1 MKKENKTLWVTVED
15 LAVQYAKEANEVIR
29 ESIVNMIFKNMDKY
43 MKTSINNAY
52 TSARNYG
59 LSIPKEDFESRF
71 MQYLWEAIEA
81 YEIGGS
87 SFKNIVMR
95 RFDFAEKHTW
105 CQYKSKGDSNDKDGV
120 SYDSARWDSLDRK
133 AGGSESESEKSLA
146 DVVLGDTISA
156 EDEYIEQN
164 EEMRIIDDF
173 AQVNERYAN
182 VIRFMALG
190 YDGDA
195 LAMAT
200 GEAKSN
206 NSKMRKLV
214 QRSKESFHNFL
225 LER

>member
-1 MKKENKTLWVTVED
+1 MKKENKILWATVED
-15 LAVQYAKEANEVIR
+15 LAKQYASEANEMIR
-29 ESIVNMIFKNMDKY
+29 ENIANMIFKNMDKY
-43 MKTSINNAY
+43 VKTSINNAY
-52 TSARNYG
+52 INARKYS

-105 CQYKSKGDSNDKDGV
+105 RQYKSKGDSNDKDGV

-200 GEAKSN
+200 GEADSN
-206 NSKMRKLV
+206 NAKMRKLV

-225 LER
+225 FER